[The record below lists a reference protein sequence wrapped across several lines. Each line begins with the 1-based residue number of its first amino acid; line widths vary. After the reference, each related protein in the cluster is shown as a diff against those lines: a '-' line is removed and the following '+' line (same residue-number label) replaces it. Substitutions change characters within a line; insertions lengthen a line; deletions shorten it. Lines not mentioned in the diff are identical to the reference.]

1 MKIALCFII
10 NYDHILNK
18 EALWREWIESNKD
31 IINVYFYYKD
41 LTKIQSSWILDHA
54 IPEKY
59 IFETSY
65 YHVIPAYTSS
75 INYALTHDREN
86 QWFCLLTDSCC
97 PIISPKRF
105 RYLFY
110 KYYNNSIMSWRKA
123 WWNIQF
129 HKRANL
135 ALLPEELR
143 LANDPWFILNRQ
155 NVIHCIKFIKAYPD
169 LVNTIS
175 SGGLAN
181 ESLFAIAMYICNQ
194 LQNKNVICGVTHLT
208 DWSRMASPTS
218 PHLFKEANN
227 RDIKFIDDSLETNKY
242 AAFIRKIAPEFPDD
256 VLRKYIF
263 EQDDSDLVIIE
274 PSIVIYKRY
283 KRYVIYYLL
292 PVIGFVGFLYLFF
305 RLPMFSRSF
314 SS

>member
-10 NYDHILNK
+10 SYNHILNK
-18 EALWREWIESNKD
+18 EVLWREWIEPNKD
-31 IINVYFYYKD
+31 IINVYFYYKE
-41 LTKIQSSWILDHA
+41 LNKIKSEWILKHA

-65 YHVIPAYTSS
+65 YHVIPAYVSS
-75 INYALTHDREN
+75 MNFAIIHDKEN

-110 KYYNNSIMSWRKA
+110 KLYNKSIMSWRKA

-135 ALLPEELR
+135 SLLPEELR

-155 NVIHCIKFIKAYPD
+155 NVTHCINFIKTYPD

-194 LQNKNVICGVTHLT
+194 LQTKNVICGVTHLT
-208 DWSRMASPTS
+208 DWSRMTSPTS
-218 PHLFKEANN
+218 PYLFKNVSN
-227 RDIKFIDDSLETNKY
+227 VDIKFIDDSLETNKY
-242 AAFIRKIAPEFPDD
+242 AVFIRKVAPEFPDEI
-256 VLRKYIF
+256 LRQYIF
-263 EQDDSDLVIIE
+263 EKDESKLVIRE
-274 PSIVIYKRY
+274 PFIFLYNRHKKY
-283 KRYVIYYLL
+283 AIYYFITIIVL
-292 PVIGFVGFLYLFF
+292 INLFSIWIF
-305 RLPMFSRSF
+305 
-314 SS
+314 